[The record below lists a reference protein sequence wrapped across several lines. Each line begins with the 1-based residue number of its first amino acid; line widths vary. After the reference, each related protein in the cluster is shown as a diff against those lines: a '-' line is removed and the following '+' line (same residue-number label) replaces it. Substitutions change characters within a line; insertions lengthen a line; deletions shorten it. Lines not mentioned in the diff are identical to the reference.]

1 MAQSS
6 PFKAIGLKGMKS
18 SRGAFQSCPVF
29 GTDLISAHFSLL
41 GWILCGLNGCKA
53 KKKTTL
59 CVWCKHT
66 HENDFRSPLGDV
78 TGMIND

>member
-6 PFKAIGLKGMKS
+6 PFRAIGLKGMKS

-53 KKKTTL
+53 KKKQPSVFGVNTL
-59 CVWCKHT
+59 MK
-66 HENDFRSPLGDV
+66 
-78 TGMIND
+78 MISGLL